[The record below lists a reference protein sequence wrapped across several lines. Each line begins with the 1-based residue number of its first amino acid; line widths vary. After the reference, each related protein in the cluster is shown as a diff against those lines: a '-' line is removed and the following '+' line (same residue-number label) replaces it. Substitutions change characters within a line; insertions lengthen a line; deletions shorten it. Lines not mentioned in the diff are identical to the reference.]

1 MTNPM
6 WVDSDLRAFITR
18 RSFWVAGEK
27 RASILYFSPSTEYE
41 LLVQK
46 QCLIIY
52 SRWWCD
58 TENKVK
64 VELNYPISL
73 AIISYQK
80 RHEKLSISLKV
91 LRNILLREELFSY
104 KAQI

>member
-6 WVDSDLRAFITR
+6 GVDFDLRAFITR

-46 QCLIIY
+46 QCLITY
-52 SRWWCD
+52 SRMWCD

-73 AIISYQK
+73 AIISDQK
-80 RHEKLSISLKV
+80 RHEKLSVSLKV
-91 LRNILLREELFSY
+91 LRNILLREGLFSY
-104 KAQI
+104 

>member
-6 WVDSDLRAFITR
+6 WVDFDLRAFITR

-46 QCLIIY
+46 QWIIIY
-52 SRWWCD
+52 SRWWSD

-80 RHEKLSISLKV
+80 RHAKLSISLKV

-104 KAQI
+104 

>member
-1 MTNPM
+1 MP
-6 WVDSDLRAFITR
+6 
-18 RSFWVAGEK
+18 
-27 RASILYFSPSTEYE
+27 YH
-41 LLVQK
+41 
-46 QCLIIY
+46 Y

-58 TENKVK
+58 TENKEK

-73 AIISYQK
+73 TIISYQK

-104 KAQI
+104 

>member
-6 WVDSDLRAFITR
+6 WVDFDLRAFTTR

-52 SRWWCD
+52 SRSWYD

-64 VELNYPISL
+64 VEINYPISL

-80 RHEKLSISLKV
+80 RHEKLSNSLKV

-104 KAQI
+104 